1 MAIPIRQHTQE
12 RIYIKKELVMNLT
25 QAYADYVQKLET
37 SLCRDNDTPFGFTY
51 DGKSFGLMDNAP
63 HIGIKEE
70 LRERAEEIWIAKS
83 KLANDRRKIDA
94 YLSRVM
100 ARLKDWGQMYDVIPD
115 YLHEPYSRMFATAPK
130 RTPEHL
136 RLIVYLD
143 IETKQIMD
151 FHVMFRL
158 VG

>member
-12 RIYIKKELVMNLT
+12 CVYVKNTLVDKLT
-25 QAYADYVQKLET
+25 EAYSNYVLRLEEALSAD
-37 SLCRDNDTPFGFTY
+37 NGTPYGFTY
-51 DGKSFGLMDNAP
+51 DGMTFGDMRREYR
-63 HIGIKEE
+63 IGIKEE
-70 LRERAEEIWIAKS
+70 LKPRAEELWVAKS
-83 KLANDRRKIDA
+83 KLANDRHKINA
-94 YLSRVM
+94 YLIKVL
-100 ARLKDWGQMYDVIPD
+100 ARLKDWGQMYDVIPE
-115 YLHEPYSRMFATAPK
+115 YLHETFTKLFRSPPK

>member
-1 MAIPIRQHTQE
+1 MVHQVYKSTQD
-12 RIYIKKELVMNLT
+12 RINIKNILVKTLT
-25 QAYADYVQKLET
+25 KAYSDYVLRLEEA
-37 SLCRDNDTPFGFTY
+37 LCADNGTPYGFTY
-51 DGKSFGLMDNAP
+51 DGMTFGDMRREYRV
-63 HIGIKEE
+63 GIKEE
-70 LRERAEEIWIAKS
+70 LKPRAKELWVAKS
-83 KLANDRRKIDA
+83 KLANDQRKIDA
-94 YLSRVM
+94 YLTKVL
-100 ARLKDWGQMYDVIPD
+100 ARLKDWGQMYDVIPE
-115 YLHEPYSRMFATAPK
+115 YLHDTFIKLFTSPPK

>member
-1 MAIPIRQHTQE
+1 MAIPVRQDIQE
-12 RIYIKKELVMNLT
+12 RIYIKNELVKLLT
-25 QAYADYVQKLET
+25 KAYSDYVYNLERA
-37 SLCRDNDTPFGFTY
+37 LCADNDTPFGFTY
-51 DGKSFGLMDNAP
+51 DGKSFGDLYASS
-63 HIGIKEE
+63 IGIKDE
-70 LRERAEEIWIAKS
+70 LKERAEEIWVAKS
-83 KLANDRRKIDA
+83 KLATDQRKIDA
-94 YLSRVM
+94 YLGRVM

-115 YLHEPYSRMFATAPK
+115 YLHDAYTRMFVSPPK
-130 RTPEHL
+130 RTPQHL

>member
-1 MAIPIRQHTQE
+1 MTFGDMRRE
-12 RIYIKKELVMNLT
+12 YRVGIKGELKPRAKELWV
-25 QAYADYVQKLET
+25 
-37 SLCRDNDTPFGFTY
+37 
-51 DGKSFGLMDNAP
+51 
-63 HIGIKEE
+63 
-70 LRERAEEIWIAKS
+70 AKS

-94 YLSRVM
+94 YLTKVM
-100 ARLKDWGQMYDVIPD
+100 ARLKDWGQMYDVIPE
-115 YLHEPYSRMFATAPK
+115 YLHEPYSRMFASAPK